1 MKNHSYN
8 LHTPVCRK
16 YFSNMLKKQEGV
28 ARTEAHLFVWYLSV
42 LHEGTLLVMGDGE
55 SMVTGLEVKFIKKQV
70 LF

>member
-1 MKNHSYN
+1 
-8 LHTPVCRK
+8 
-16 YFSNMLKKQEGV
+16 MLKKQEGV

-42 LHEGTLLVMGDGE
+42 LHEGALLAMGDGE